1 MNLTQEDIRNILI
14 LINKASLTGAE
25 ALTVVQLQ
33 QKLNQMLVPVAET
46 ETQPE
51 DNKKKKNA

>member
-25 ALTVVQLQ
+25 ALTVAQLQ
-33 QKLNQMLVPVAET
+33 QKLNQMFVPVPET
-46 ETQPE
+46 ETQPV